1 MNKQN
6 YEKILKDIFKI
17 YTQLLPAKDIFFNK
31 KSFKYSSEDIESTL
45 KYFTA
50 PKEVK
55 ARTKNAK
62 KSILEN
68 IYTKEEAKKH
78 YFENMIYDKSNIDAK
93 NALMKIYSAEDL
105 KKLYK
110 LLYNTKPFTTK
121 EMNFDAIQRFFEN
134 SARAKNL

>member
-68 IYTKEEAKKH
+68 IYTKEEAKKQ
-78 YFENMIYDKSNIDAK
+78 M
-93 NALMKIYSAEDL
+93 L
-105 KKLYK
+105 K
-110 LLYNTKPFTTK
+110 
-121 EMNFDAIQRFFEN
+121 MH
-134 SARAKNL
+134 